1 MGSIITNGS
10 PINGGGG
17 AAAAGGGVTGSSDS
31 SLTIVATDA
40 IINKAQTATW
50 TGAHVWDSE
59 DNGTTSVPSL
69 MTAQHRN
76 NAAGTPA
83 AGYGVG
89 LLFKLD
95 SSARTLRSAV
105 ELDAVWSTATDGA
118 EVSSLAL
125 KTLVAGA
132 ATETV
137 RFGTGAA
144 LPDTDFATS
153 LGRAFIDSRIT
164 DRAHFSHRDMTST
177 TQYALQQAAAGG
189 TILNAPSGQNLILA
203 NNASQRM
210 KIDSTGIAFFAT
222 GTTVAVQTGPVLNIT
237 NSVTSGGTDGTIANY
252 TDLTVYSNDA
262 AAIRNDIYQL
272 ARTVK
277 FCSDALRAYGLL
289 T

>member
-1 MGSIITNGS
+1 MGLAQLDKNGDAMPHLS
-10 PINGGGG
+10 GTGS
-17 AAAAGGGVTGSSDS
+17 GVTGSSDS

-83 AGYGVG
+83 AGYGVSF
-89 LLFKLD
+89 LFKLD
-95 SSARTLRSAV
+95 SSARTLRTAV

-118 EVSSLAL
+118 EVSSFAL
-125 KTLVAGA
+125 KTLIAGA
-132 ATETV
+132 STETV

-144 LPDTDFATS
+144 LPDTDFAIS
-153 LGRAFIDSRIT
+153 MGRALIDSRVS
-164 DRAHFSHRDMTST
+164 DRAYFSHRDMTST
-177 TQYALQQAAAGG
+177 SQYAVQQAAAGG
-189 TILNAPSGQNLILA
+189 TQINAPSGQSLILA
-203 NNASQRM
+203 NNATQKM
-210 KIDSTGIAFFAT
+210 KIDSTGIAFYA
-222 GTTVAVQTGPVLNIT
+222 GSTVAQQTGPVLNIT
-237 NSVTSGGTDGTIANY
+237 NNVTSGGTDGTIANY
-252 TDLTVYSNDA
+252 TDLTVYANDA
-262 AAIRNDIYQL
+262 AAIRNNIYQL

-277 FCSDALRAYGLL
+277 FCSDGLRAYSLL